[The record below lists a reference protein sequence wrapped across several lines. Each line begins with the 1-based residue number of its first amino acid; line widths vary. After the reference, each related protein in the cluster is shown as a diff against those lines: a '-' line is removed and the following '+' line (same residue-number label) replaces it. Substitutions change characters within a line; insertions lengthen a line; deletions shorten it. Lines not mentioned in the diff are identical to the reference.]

1 MRKKIL
7 SVFMVALLFSM
18 FLSIPTFAE
27 EGSTTTTDAT
37 ITTTDATTTTTDAT
51 TVDPGIT
58 PDQALYFL
66 DQLLEKIQLTFTFDE
81 EAKANLLSAITQERL
96 TEITYLLNEKD
107 LGVLTEEEVKTLL
120 TNVVSDYQTKLEQ
133 TLQVTEEIAS
143 KLTVEEKAKIEG
155 LVSQITLSAE
165 IGQVIVNDNQEL
177 LEDQDLQDTINK
189 ANILAN
195 VVKDLDQEKVA
206 ELRDLGLGF
215 GQIAQA
221 FALSEA
227 TGKELSEIAD
237 VMKDNEQNL
246 STLADKLG
254 ISVSDLAKLKHF
266 NKKDDEVATED
277 DSNDGE
283 VATEDDSNDETNAN
297 GKATKTMAKEKSE
310 LKDTQKQFE
319 QKIDSTLQ
327 EQKKNQLQV
336 TSKVE
341 VKMQQGNS
349 TDDEDSGK
357 ADKND
362 KNSDGEDSAK
372 VKEQEKQK
380 KVEEK
385 NNNEKNNR

>member
-7 SVFMVALLFSM
+7 TVFMVALLFSM

-27 EGSTTTTDAT
+27 ESSTTTA
-37 ITTTDATTTTTDAT
+37 ATTET

-107 LGVLTEEEVKTLL
+107 AGVLTEEEVKTLL

-165 IGQVIVNDNQEL
+165 IGQVIANDNQGL

-189 ANILAN
+189 AKIVAN
-195 VVKDLDQEKVA
+195 VVRDLDQEKVG

-221 FALSEA
+221 FALAEA

-237 VMKDNEQNL
+237 VMKDNEVNL
-246 STLADKLG
+246 STLADELG

-277 DSNDGE
+277 DSNDE
-283 VATEDDSNDETNAN
+283 NNAN
-297 GKATKTMAKEKSE
+297 GKAAKTMAKEKSE
-310 LKDTQKQFE
+310 LKDTQKQVE
-319 QKIDSTLQ
+319 QEIDSTLQ